1 MKNNKKS
8 EQGDNFRNCLNTI
21 SNIMHERYR
30 SKINGSAS
38 DAVKGFLL
46 SKANIRDFEACI
58 DTKISQLLNLYL
70 LLDTADEIDRYCFLL
85 NELKQL
91 QSIHAV
97 QTLVLI
103 AGDKALS
110 SAQQAVEDKYAAFR
124 IETGE
129 LELRLVTSGFILRRS
144 PNNKMLDISPQMS
157 DESLRHFFRRLFT
170 NVTNYKEAIE
180 LYIKFTDEKDLFLYS
195 RIEELRVRL
204 MLQGLVN
211 ETIAYNDLYD
221 YIKKQVEK

>member
-1 MKNNKKS
+1 MRLI
-8 EQGDNFRNCLNTI
+8 DI
-21 SNIMHERYR
+21 
-30 SKINGSAS
+30 
-38 DAVKGFLL
+38 VFLV
-46 SKANIRDFEACI
+46 
-58 DTKISQLLNLYL
+58 
-70 LLDTADEIDRYCFLL
+70 

-110 SAQQAVEDKYAAFR
+110 SAQQAIEDKYAAFR
-124 IETGE
+124 TETRE

-144 PNNKMLDISPQMS
+144 PNNKILDISPQMS

-180 LYIKFTDEKDLFLYS
+180 LYIKFTDVKNLFLYS
-195 RIEELRVRL
+195 RIEELRARL